1 MHDVI
6 RQPERRAQCAH
17 LVLEEVVK
25 RLDQIEMYAVGEGNQ
40 VVMALD
46 GRGLAAGLARA
57 ALDDVGVDGA
67 LRQVLHRPAALGQ
80 LLRDGE
86 ELLPE
91 LRADD
96 AALLLRLHDVGQQ
109 RGVAVLGVHVHEVHV
124 ELLREHVLNFFGLVL
139 AQQPV
144 VDEHAGQLLTDSLCA
159 QRGHHGGVHA
169 ARKAQDHA
177 IASHLLADGR
187 HGIVDD
193 GVHRPAGLKAADA
206 EQEVPQQLVA
216 VRRVAHLGM
225 ELRRVQPALRALH
238 RGHGA
243 HVGRGRHREARRR
256 LGYGVAV
263 AHPHRLLDGR
273 LAVQQGRPLV
283 APRQRRGSVLALLG
297 VAHGAAQRDGHNLL
311 AVAEAQ
317 HGNAQLEDARID
329 GRRVLGVHAGRPAR
343 QDDGRGRELAHLLG
357 GDVARDDFRVHV
369 QIAHAAGDQLP
380 VLGSEIDDD
389 DQLAGRGGSHVCSF
403 AYGRWHVGSA
413 R

>member
-1 MHDVI
+1 MHDVVG
-6 RQPERRAQCAH
+6 QPQRRAQRTH
-17 LVLEEVVK
+17 LVLEEVVE
-25 RLDQIEMYAVGEGNQ
+25 RLDQIEMHAVGEGDQ
-40 VVMALD
+40 VVVALD

-144 VDEHAGQLLTDSLCA
+144 VMNTQVSCLPIAFAHSAATTEESTPPERPRITRSLPTCSRMAATASSMMESIVQLASRPQMPNRKFLSSWSPCGVWRTSGWNCVA
-159 QRGHHGGVHA
+159 YSRRSAHSIEATGHTSV
-169 ARKAQDHA
+169 
-177 IASHLLADGR
+177 
-187 HGIVDD
+187 
-193 GVHRPAGLKAADA
+193 
-206 EQEVPQQLVA
+206 EA
-216 VRRVAHLGM
+216 VTVK
-225 ELRRVQPALRALH
+225 P
-238 RGHGA
+238 
-243 HVGRGRHREARRR
+243 RRR

-317 HGNAQLEDARID
+317 HGNAQLEDAPDRWTARP
-329 GRRVLGVHAGRPAR
+329 RRTRWPAR
-343 QDDGRGRELAHLLG
+343 PTG
-357 GDVARDDFRVHV
+357 
-369 QIAHAAGDQLP
+369 
-380 VLGSEIDDD
+380 
-389 DQLAGRGGSHVCSF
+389 
-403 AYGRWHVGSA
+403 
-413 R
+413 